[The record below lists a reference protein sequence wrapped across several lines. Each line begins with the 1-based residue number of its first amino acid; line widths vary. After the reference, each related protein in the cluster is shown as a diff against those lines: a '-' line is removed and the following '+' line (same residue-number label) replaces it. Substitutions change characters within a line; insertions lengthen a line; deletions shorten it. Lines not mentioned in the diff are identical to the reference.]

1 VIQFS
6 DHPFTPSPPHPFI
19 LSIRNPQSAI
29 RNPQSN
35 DPQFM
40 KTFIVLFVAIS
51 VQTLGDVFL
60 TKGMKSVGAVSTL
73 DPVKLLNTGA
83 QVFTNP
89 LIWTGILL
97 LGLFFGLYLAA
108 LSWADLSFV
117 LPVTSFGYAM
127 NAFLSWRLIGEHV
140 SLTRW
145 VGTMIIC
152 VGVATVSR
160 TEQRTTSPEPGGAA

>member
-1 VIQFS
+1 
-6 DHPFTPSPPHPFI
+6 
-19 LSIRNPQSAI
+19 
-29 RNPQSN
+29 
-35 DPQFM
+35 M

-60 TKGMKSVGAVSTL
+60 TKGMKSVGEVTSL

-89 LIWTGILL
+89 LIWLGILL

-127 NAFLSWRLIGEHV
+127 NAFLSWRLLGEHV

-145 VGTMIIC
+145 VGTIIIC
-152 VGVATVSR
+152 VGVATVSS